1 MQLRASLGPLAD
13 PTTPLEPLELKNLP
27 ADDLAEDLRA
37 MIKIR
42 RAEAA
47 VGDMVESGEA
57 KCPCHLGIGQ
67 EAVAVGVCRPLTAQD
82 RLYGGHRAHSQYIA
96 LGGGLTEMFAEIL
109 GRQSGASKGM
119 GGSMHLYAPETGFH
133 GSVPIV
139 AGTVPVAVGAALA
152 AKMDGSDAVAVPVF
166 GDGACEEGGVHESLN
181 MAAIMKLP
189 VVFVVENN
197 LYSSHL
203 DISLRQPSDSVAR
216 FAQAHGIETEVV
228 DGNDIVATRL
238 AMERLVARARNGEGP
253 GFLEA
258 VTYRWRGHV
267 GHREDID
274 VGVRR
279 GADELEA
286 WKARDPIRRLVD
298 ALISRKD
305 LTEAAF
311 DKLNAEVQGEV
322 DDASASHSTMV
333 RNADR
338 LFTQQFD
345 STRVYAALVDHL
357 LALAKT
363 AP

>member
-1 MQLRASLGPLAD
+1 MELRTTLGALAD
-13 PTTPLEPLELKNLP
+13 PHSPIEPLELRNLP
-27 ADDLAEDLRA
+27 ASQLTEDLRT
-37 MIKIR
+37 MVRIR
-42 RAEAA
+42 QAEAA

-67 EAVAVGVCRPLTAQD
+67 EGVAVGICGALTAKD

-96 LGGGLTEMFAEIL
+96 LGGDLTAMFAEIL
-109 GRQSGASKGM
+109 GKQTGTSKGM

-152 AKMDGSDAVAVPVF
+152 AKMDGSDVVAVPVF
-166 GDGACEEGGVHESLN
+166 GDGACEEGGVHEALN
-181 MAAIMKLP
+181 MASIMTLP

-203 DISLRQPSDSVAR
+203 DINLRQPFDSVAR

-228 DGNDIVATRL
+228 DGNDVVATRL
-238 AMERLVARARNGEGP
+238 AMERLVARARRGEGP

-279 GADELEA
+279 SSEEVAA
-286 WKARDPIRRLVD
+286 WRARDPIQRLVD

-305 LTEAAF
+305 LGEGEF
-311 DKLNAEVQGEV
+311 DAITTHVQGEV
-322 DDASASHSTMV
+322 DSALAAA
-333 RNADR
+333 RQADYPPVKA
-338 LFTQQFD
+338 LLD
-345 STRVYAALVDHL
+345 MVYAHA
-357 LALAKT
+357 AGGR
-363 AP
+363 

>member
-1 MQLRASLGPLAD
+1 MELRTTLGALAD
-13 PTTPLEPLELKNLP
+13 PHTPTEPLELRNLS
-27 ADDLAEDLRA
+27 AAQLTEDLRT
-37 MIKIR
+37 MVRIR
-42 RAEAA
+42 QAEAA
-47 VGDMVESGEA
+47 VGEMVESGEA

-67 EAVAVGVCRPLTAQD
+67 EGVAVGICGALTPED

-96 LGGGLTEMFAEIL
+96 LGGDLTAMFAEIL
-109 GRQSGASKGM
+109 GKHTGASKGM

-152 AKMDGSDAVAVPVF
+152 AKMDGSDSVAVPVF
-166 GDGACEEGGVHESLN
+166 GDGACEEGGVHEALN
-181 MAAIMKLP
+181 MASIMKLP
-189 VVFVVENN
+189 VIFVVENN

-203 DISLRQPSDSVAR
+203 DINLRQPFDSVAR

-228 DGNDIVATRL
+228 DGNDVVATRL
-238 AMERLVARARNGEGP
+238 AMERLVTRARNGDGP

-279 GADELEA
+279 SSDEVAA
-286 WKARDPIRRLVD
+286 WRARDPIRRLVD

-305 LTEAAF
+305 MSAREF
-311 DKLNAEVQGEV
+311 DTMTADVEGEV
-322 DDASASHSTMV
+322 DYALTAARQAGYPPVKALLDM
-333 RNADR
+333 
-338 LFTQQFD
+338 
-345 STRVYAALVDHL
+345 VYAHA
-357 LALAKT
+357 AGGR
-363 AP
+363 

>member
-1 MQLRASLGPLAD
+1 MELKTSLGELAN
-13 PTTPLEPLELKNLP
+13 PNAPLEPLELKNLAGP
-27 ADDLAEDLRA
+27 DLVDDLRT
-37 MIKIR
+37 MVKIR

-47 VGDMVESGEA
+47 VGELVESGEA

-67 EAVAVGVCRPLTAQD
+67 EGVAVGVCKALTSRD

-96 LGGGLTEMFAEIL
+96 LGGSLPEMFAEIL
-109 GRQSGASKGM
+109 GKQSGASKGM

-139 AGTVPVAVGAALA
+139 AGTVPIAVGAALA

-181 MAAIMKLP
+181 MASIMKLP

-203 DISLRQPSDSVAR
+203 DINLRQPFDSVAR
-216 FAQAHGIETEVV
+216 YAQAHGIETEVV
-228 DGNDIVATRL
+228 DGNDVVATGL
-238 AMERLVARARNGEGP
+238 AMDRLVSRARAGDGP

-279 GADELEA
+279 SPEELAA
-286 WKARDPIRRLVD
+286 WKARDPIQRLVD

-305 LTEAAF
+305 ITATEV
-311 DKLNAEVQGEV
+311 DEMHDSVQGEV
-322 DDASASHSTMV
+322 DVAVTAA
-333 RNADR
+333 RQADYPPVKA
-338 LFTQQFD
+338 LLD
-345 STRVYAALVDHL
+345 MVYAHA
-357 LALAKT
+357 AGGR
-363 AP
+363 

>member
-1 MQLRASLGPLAD
+1 MELKTSLGDLAN
-13 PTTPLEPLELKNLP
+13 PNTPLEPLELKNLSGP
-27 ADDLAEDLRA
+27 DLIGDLRT
-37 MIKIR
+37 MVKIR

-47 VGDMVESGEA
+47 VGDLVESGEA

-67 EAVAVGVCRPLTAQD
+67 EGVAVGVCKALTPRD

-96 LGGGLTEMFAEIL
+96 LGGSLPKMFAEIL
-109 GRQSGASKGM
+109 GKQTGASKGM

-139 AGTVPVAVGAALA
+139 AGTVPIAVGAALA
-152 AKMDGSDAVAVPVF
+152 AKMDGSDSVAVPVF

-181 MAAIMKLP
+181 MASIMKLP

-203 DISLRQPSDSVAR
+203 DINLRQPFDSVAR
-216 FAQAHGIETEVV
+216 FAQAHGVETEVV
-228 DGNDIVATRL
+228 DGNDVVATRL
-238 AMERLVARARNGEGP
+238 AMERLVARARAGEGP

-279 GADELEA
+279 STDEIAA
-286 WKARDPIRRLVD
+286 WKTRDPIQRLVD
-298 ALISRKD
+298 ALTDRNEFD
-305 LTEAAF
+305 ADAF
-311 DKLNAEVQGEV
+311 AKLNSEVQDEV
-322 DDASASHSTMV
+322 DDAVTMA
-333 RNADR
+333 RQADYPPVKA
-338 LFTQQFD
+338 LLD
-345 STRVYAALVDHL
+345 MVYAHA
-357 LALAKT
+357 AGER
-363 AP
+363 

>member
-1 MQLRASLGPLAD
+1 MELRTSLGSLAD
-13 PTTPLEPLELKNLP
+13 PHSPLEPLELKNLG
-27 ADDLAEDLRA
+27 AHELRESLRT

-47 VGDMVESGEA
+47 VADLVESGEA

-67 EAVAVGVCRPLTAQD
+67 EGVAAGICQPLTASD
-82 RLYGGHRAHSQYIA
+82 RIYGGHRAHSQYIA
-96 LGGGLTEMFAEIL
+96 LGGSLTEMFAEIL
-109 GRQSGASKGM
+109 GKQTGASKGM

-139 AGTVPVAVGAALA
+139 AGTVPIAVGAALA

-181 MAAIMKLP
+181 MASTMKLP

-203 DISLRQPSDSVAR
+203 DINLRQPFDSVAR
-216 FAQAHGIETEVV
+216 YAQAHGVETEVV
-228 DGNDIVATRL
+228 DGNDVVATRL
-238 AMERLVARARNGEGP
+238 AMERLVSRARAGDGP

-279 GADELEA
+279 STDELEA
-286 WKARDPIRRLVD
+286 WKARDPIQRLVD

-305 LTEAAF
+305 ITADSVDEMHV
-311 DKLNAEVQGEV
+311 NVQSEV
-322 DDASASHSTMV
+322 DDAVTSA
-333 RNADR
+333 RQADYPPVKA
-338 LFTQQFD
+338 LLD
-345 STRVYAALVDHL
+345 MVYAHAGGGS
-357 LALAKT
+357 LA
-363 AP
+363 

>member
-1 MQLRASLGPLAD
+1 MELRTTLGALAD
-13 PTTPLEPLELKNLP
+13 PTSQLDPLELKNLP
-27 ADDLAEDLRA
+27 GSDLLEDLRT
-37 MIKIR
+37 MVTIR
-42 RAEAA
+42 LAEAA
-47 VGDMVESGEA
+47 VGSMVESGEA

-67 EAVAVGVCRPLTAQD
+67 EAVAVGVCRVLTPND

-96 LGGGLTEMFAEIL
+96 LGGSLPEMFAEIL
-109 GRQSGASKGM
+109 GKQTGASKGM

-152 AKMDGSDAVAVPVF
+152 AKMDGSDIIAVPVF

-181 MAAIMKLP
+181 MASIMKLP

-203 DISLRQPSDSVAR
+203 DINLRQPFDSVAR

-228 DGNDIVATRL
+228 DGNDVVATRL
-238 AMERLVARARNGEGP
+238 AMERLVARARAGDGP

-279 GADELEA
+279 SPEEVAA

-298 ALISRKD
+298 AL
-305 LTEAAF
+305 TERNEFDEHAF
-311 DKLNAEVQGEV
+311 TSLNSEVQNEV
-322 DDASASHSTMV
+322 D
-333 RNADR
+333 NAVTLARQADYPPVKA
-338 LFTQQFD
+338 LLD
-345 STRVYAALVDHL
+345 MVYAHA
-357 LALAKT
+357 AGGQ
-363 AP
+363 

>member
-1 MQLRASLGPLAD
+1 MELRTTLGPLAD
-13 PTTPLEPLELKNLP
+13 PYSPLEPLELRNTG
-27 ADDLAEDLRA
+27 ASDLLECLRS

-42 RAEAA
+42 RAEAV
-47 VGDMVESGEA
+47 VGGLVESGEA

-67 EAVAVGVCRPLTAQD
+67 EGVAVGICQPLTPND

-96 LGGGLTEMFAEIL
+96 LGGSLTEMFAEIL
-109 GRQSGASKGM
+109 GKQTGASKGM

-139 AGTVPVAVGAALA
+139 AGTVPIAVGAALA

-181 MAAIMKLP
+181 MASIMKLP

-203 DISLRQPSDSVAR
+203 DINLRQPFDSVAR

-228 DGNDIVATRL
+228 DGNDVVATRL
-238 AMERLVARARNGEGP
+238 AMEHLVSRARAGDGP

-279 GADELEA
+279 SPEELEA
-286 WKARDPIRRLVD
+286 WKARDPIQRLVD
-298 ALISRKD
+298 ALITRKD
-305 LTEAAF
+305 ITAAAV
-311 DKLNAEVQGEV
+311 DEMHCSVQDEV
-322 DDASASHSTMV
+322 DVAVTAA
-333 RNADR
+333 RQADYPPVKA
-338 LFTQQFD
+338 LLD
-345 STRVYAALVDHL
+345 MVYAHA
-357 LALAKT
+357 AGGR
-363 AP
+363 